1 MAKVP
6 NLKGDRQIS
15 EEMRAALKERGGITH
30 WSFDSTAR
38 ILADTLTTEMARTNA
53 EDRRA
58 FESLQLSSAEGEDLD
73 YLAFEWSGMSRKN
86 PTFAYAKENHKN
98 LFFYVQNQAYGAGGA
113 TGTFGDINS
122 GNDITIPGG
131 TLISS
136 KKDITSANAVIYRV
150 DTETTLYADTSVAWV
165 SATAITMGSGM
176 NCADNTLR
184 YHDFN
189 NYTENSFYS
198 LKCNNRFPILTGSN
212 REEDGDLRF
221 RAAQYHT
228 AFVQNN
234 LSKIMLSGI
243 SVPGVENVKLLNGYF
258 GIGSAAVVVFGMDN
272 ETSPVLTKAFQQ
284 TLSSIQGP
292 GLQLISIPGVKVYF
306 DFDVRALVSKE
317 PSMSEASEIKAAI
330 GNMLRAAL
338 KEFESINVITISKL
352 AQVVSQAHPL
362 VTGLISRVDSPNN
375 NRKAGFENVYVRKT
389 VADDTPAVDRL
400 RITQNRY
407 ILKQEEMVALGDV
420 SIELVTKA

>member
-1 MAKVP
+1 
-6 NLKGDRQIS
+6 
-15 EEMRAALKERGGITH
+15 
-30 WSFDSTAR
+30 
-38 ILADTLTTEMARTNA
+38 
-53 EDRRA
+53 
-58 FESLQLSSAEGEDLD
+58 
-73 YLAFEWSGMSRKN
+73 
-86 PTFAYAKENHKN
+86 
-98 LFFYVQNQAYGAGGA
+98 
-113 TGTFGDINS
+113 
-122 GNDITIPGG
+122 
-131 TLISS
+131 
-136 KKDITSANAVIYRV
+136 
-150 DTETTLYADTSVAWV
+150 
-165 SATAITMGSGM
+165 
-176 NCADNTLR
+176 
-184 YHDFN
+184 
-189 NYTENSFYS
+189 
-198 LKCNNRFPILTGSN
+198 
-212 REEDGDLRF
+212 
-221 RAAQYHT
+221 
-228 AFVQNN
+228 
-234 LSKIMLSGI
+234 
-243 SVPGVENVKLLNGYF
+243 
-258 GIGSAAVVVFGMDN
+258 MDN